1 MAHNANANATM
12 TSVNFKPNMPL
23 YIPRLFAEHADES
36 YIAGTFFQQGLG
48 QVDRVDLIAKE
59 QNGQTFFEAFVH
71 FAHWFDTPSAHAL
84 QAQVLDPQTKA
95 QVVHCQREVR
105 PGVWRPAFWIVNECL
120 NPETP
125 EQREIKHL
133 ERQLADEQAL
143 ADFDESQLLRTVED
157 QARLITQLFALVEH
171 QAHELDRLG
180 VADSAV
186 EADWRDPSDWMDPD
200 ELRDTPEEESELP
213 LTGHEIAQGLP
224 DGPLS
229 DFYKEAG
236 EGLSAEW
243 LALPDEEKLHRLDS
257 ELERLSAEVAS
268 AVLGSSPPRP
278 RPWSPLSA
286 SCGSSQSS
294 TGVGQWCNDDMDPEE
309 DEYEARGEC
318 LGCET
323 GADCDGAHR
332 RPSDGEY
339 YSACYCMSTMNPH
352 ASLPVD
358 VPRDR

>member
-1 MAHNANANATM
+1 MAHIANANM

-23 YIPRLFAEHADES
+23 YIPRLFSEHADES

-59 QNGQTFFEAFVH
+59 QDGQTFFEAFVH

-84 QAQVLDPQTKA
+84 QAQVLDPQVKA

-105 PGVWRPAFWIVNECL
+105 PGVWKPAFWIVNECL

-143 ADFDESQLLRTVED
+143 ADFEESHLLRTVED
-157 QARLITQLFALVEH
+157 QARLIHQLFALVDH
-171 QAHELDRLG
+171 QAHELARYG
-180 VADSAV
+180 HHDSV
-186 EADWRDPSDWMDPD
+186 IESETPEHDWMDPD
-200 ELRDTPEEESELP
+200 ELRDTPEDESELP
-213 LTGHEIAQGLP
+213 LTGQEIAQSLP

-229 DFYKEAG
+229 DFYKEG
-236 EGLSAEW
+236 TEGLSQEW
-243 LALPDEEKLHRLDS
+243 LALSDEEKLKRLDS

-268 AVLGSSPPRP
+268 AVLASTG
-278 RPWSPLSA
+278 

-294 TGVGQWCNDDMDPEE
+294 TGVGQWCYDGMDPEE

-332 RPSDGEY
+332 RQSDGEY
-339 YSACYCMSTMNPH
+339 YSGCYCTDTMNPH
-352 ASLPVD
+352 ASLPVGPD
-358 VPRDR
+358 RDW

>member
-1 MAHNANANATM
+1 MAHIANANM

-23 YIPRLFAEHADES
+23 YIPRLFTEHADES

-59 QNGQTFFEAFVH
+59 QDGQTFFEAFVH
-71 FAHWFDTPSAHAL
+71 FSHWFDTPSAHAL
-84 QAQVLDPQTKA
+84 QAQVLDPQVKA

-105 PGVWRPAFWIVNECL
+105 PGVWKPAFWIVNECL

-133 ERQLADEQAL
+133 ERQLADEEAL
-143 ADFDESQLLRTVED
+143 ADFEESHLLRTVED
-157 QARLITQLFALVEH
+157 QARLINQLFALVDH
-171 QAHELDRLG
+171 QACELARYGYHDTII
-180 VADSAV
+180 VP
-186 EADWRDPSDWMDPD
+186 EAPEHDWMDPD
-200 ELRDTPEEESELP
+200 ELRDTPEYESELP
-213 LTGHEIAQGLP
+213 LTGHEIAQSLP

-229 DFYKEAG
+229 DFYKEG
-236 EGLSAEW
+236 TEGLSQEW

-268 AVLGSSPPRP
+268 AVLTSTG
-278 RPWSPLSA
+278 

-294 TGVGQWCNDDMDPEE
+294 TGHGHWCHDDMDPEL
-309 DEYEARGEC
+309 DEYEAHGEC

-323 GADCDGAHR
+323 GTDCDGAHR
-332 RPSDGEY
+332 RQSDGEY
-339 YSACYCMSTMNPH
+339 YSGCYCTNSYASVSMEIPH
-352 ASLPVD
+352 E
-358 VPRDR
+358 R

>member
-1 MAHNANANATM
+1 MAHNANANANM

-23 YIPRLFAEHADES
+23 YIPRLFAEHADEN
-36 YIAGTFFQQGLG
+36 YIAGTFYQQGLG
-48 QVDRVDLIAKE
+48 QVERVDLIAKE

-84 QAQVLDPQTKA
+84 QAQVLDPQVKA

-105 PGVWRPAFWIVNECL
+105 PGVWKPAFWIVNECL

-143 ADFDESQLLRTVED
+143 ADFEETHLLRTVED
-157 QARLITQLFALVEH
+157 QARLIHQLFALVDH
-171 QAHELDRLG
+171 QAHELTRYGHHDT
-180 VADSAV
+180 VV
-186 EADWRDPSDWMDPD
+186 VPETPEHDWMDPD
-200 ELRDTPEEESELP
+200 ELRDTPEDESELP
-213 LTGHEIAQGLP
+213 LTGHEIAESLP

-229 DFYKEAG
+229 DFYKEG
-236 EGLSAEW
+236 TEGLSEEW
-243 LALPDEEKLHRLDS
+243 LALSDEEKLHRLDS

-268 AVLGSSPPRP
+268 AVLPHS
-278 RPWSPLSA
+278 SA

-294 TGVGQWCNDDMDPEE
+294 TGVGQWCYDGMDSDGEE

-318 LGCET
+318 PGCES
-323 GADCDGAHR
+323 GIDNDGAHC

-339 YSACYCMSTMNPH
+339 YSGCYCMDTMNPH
-352 ASLPVD
+352 EGASVRA
-358 VPRDR
+358 PRHY

>member
-1 MAHNANANATM
+1 MAHIANANM

-23 YIPRLFAEHADES
+23 YIPRLFSEHADES
-36 YIAGTFFQQGLG
+36 YIAGTFFQQSLG

-59 QNGQTFFEAFVH
+59 QDGQTFFEAFVH

-84 QAQVLDPQTKA
+84 QAQVLDPQVKA

-105 PGVWRPAFWIVNECL
+105 PGVWKPAFWIVNECL

-143 ADFDESQLLRTVED
+143 ADFEESHLLRTVED
-157 QARLITQLFALVEH
+157 QARLIHQLFALVDH
-171 QAHELDRLG
+171 QAHELARYG
-180 VADSAV
+180 HHDSV
-186 EADWRDPSDWMDPD
+186 IESETPEHDWMDPD
-200 ELRDTPEEESELP
+200 ELRDTPEDESELP
-213 LTGHEIAQGLP
+213 LTGQEIAQSLP

-236 EGLSAEW
+236 EGLSEEW
-243 LALPDEEKLHRLDS
+243 LALSDEEKLKRLDS

-268 AVLGSSPPRP
+268 AVLASTG
-278 RPWSPLSA
+278 

-294 TGVGQWCNDDMDPEE
+294 TGVGQWCYDGMDPEE

-332 RPSDGEY
+332 RQSDGEY
-339 YSACYCMSTMNPH
+339 YSGCYCRDTMNPH
-352 ASLPVD
+352 ASLPVGPD
-358 VPRDR
+358 RDW